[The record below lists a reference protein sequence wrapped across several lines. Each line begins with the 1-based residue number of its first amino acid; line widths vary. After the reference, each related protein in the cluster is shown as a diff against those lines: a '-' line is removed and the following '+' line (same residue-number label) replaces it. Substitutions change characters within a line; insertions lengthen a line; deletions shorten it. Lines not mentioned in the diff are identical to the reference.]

1 MRNRIIHQSLNA
13 FILLCISAFFVLA
26 VYSAVGQKLLPRL
39 ADYRTWLED
48 YISAR
53 IEGDVTIGSLTG
65 SFEIFTPSVHMEAL
79 SLQVAGE
86 NEPRLAIAAVDA
98 KLDVSASIF
107 KLAPVFSH
115 IRVSGLSVN
124 MPGQDEPSSDNSD
137 SVQSLVETLLLQR
150 EVSLDNISIRLQ
162 GAQRPVQLQRLNLR
176 GDGRHRLISGSL
188 LVGQEHQI
196 NTSFT
201 FYSENSPYDL
211 DEFYARGDMAVP
223 DIALLDWLAQAGIKT
238 PLQPLHTSARL
249 QFEFKDGRAR
259 AYLKASS
266 PQIADGDK
274 LNLQA
279 VQLALW
285 LEQSSEHEWELIL
298 DKLAY
303 QQQGKPVLISGI
315 RAGVKLGEDG
325 ARWHLAM
332 DSVDLPEWH
341 NLIREMPYV
350 PQSALDLLQ
359 QLNPRGE
366 LYNTRLE
373 FWQGDG
379 SWHVLLNG
387 DAQALQVA
395 AYHGAPAIEGLNGH
409 FTVTES
415 GGELLFD
422 TPSLS
427 VGFGPSL
434 YDAPLTPTTARGRV
448 SWTLSP
454 EQVHLF
460 ADHLQLQF
468 PDGRVGGGF
477 QLWLPLDNALP
488 GQLLLN
494 LSIENL
500 AFAGHRYLVPNVAGQ
515 GTRNWLASALGKGNI
530 PKGNLLLFTELT
542 EHPHTVTELYLGI
555 EKGELQY
562 LADWPAIHNVAADL
576 WLDNRGLKVA
586 VKQGSSL
593 GGNLYNGAVN
603 MPMAAPLTLYV
614 GLQQNGQAKE
624 VFRYFTESP
633 LQEIV
638 NHGLDQWQ
646 LDGQEQLSLA
656 LRIPLAGDDKLSVQ
670 ADTRLQN
677 VKLAMTDV
685 GMTFENLNGD
695 FGFSSARGLYSQKLD
710 ARLWQQA
717 MRVQVKSDME
727 AGMVSE
733 FNFSGALATDGLKD
747 WLKLGFLSPL
757 TGTSPV
763 TGQFVLD
770 TRAGHDSHLDVNT
783 DMQGLV
789 VDLPAPFGKIAAQSR
804 PLNVNVSLAKK
815 QIIRIGYDNA
825 LNLALALRKGQLQG
839 GQIFIGNTPAFIPA
853 EPGIEIAG
861 HLNDV
866 DVEAWQAAVQRI
878 MQAMPAKESDPVVAQ
893 EVNPA
898 PAAAPVDSP
907 LRHIDISVDRIRYQK
922 YLVENTHFLIDEANA
937 NWEITADSP
946 LVKGVIRF
954 PSSGPVSLD
963 LDYLHLP
970 ADDTSTATPPAS
982 DAPPAAPVDALA
994 GFDPHTLPAVN
1005 VKVKEIFL
1013 GARNYGQWDVELRS
1027 NPQGARLHI
1036 NNASIKKLNIAGNV
1050 DWTLINQVHHSV
1062 LSLKLST
1069 KDVGGIQRA
1078 WQMKA
1083 AIEAEKGQASADV
1096 NWQGSPAGF
1105 NFATLNGVVDMRME
1119 KGRFAD
1125 VEGTDAL
1132 KAFGALNFGTIS
1144 RRLTLDFSDLY
1155 QSGVHFDTVKGKAA
1169 IREGVIGIVDTLTMD
1184 GPGIKFATSGT
1195 INLNNKQLNQELF
1208 VTIPVS
1214 STLPLVAI
1222 LAGLAPPV
1230 AASIY
1235 VGEKL
1240 VGNEIERFTSA
1251 SYTMTGSWDE
1261 PKLEIKRRFDNKI
1274 DGKKEKSVWQRVK
1287 GVFGAGDD

>member
-1 MRNRIIHQSLNA
+1 MRNRILHQGLNA
-13 FILLCISAFFVLA
+13 FILLTVSAFFVLA
-26 VYSAVGQKLLPRL
+26 VYSAIGQKLLPRL
-39 ADYRTWLED
+39 ADYRTWLEE
-48 YISAR
+48 YVSAR
-53 IEGDVTIGSLTG
+53 VEGDVHIATLQGTWQ
-65 SFEIFTPSVHMEAL
+65 IFTPGVHMEGL

-86 NEPRLAIAAVDA
+86 SEPRLSIASVDA
-98 KLDVSASIF
+98 ELDVSASLL

-115 IRVSGLSVN
+115 IRVSGLSISQ
-124 MPGQDEPSSDNSD
+124 PDEPKPESNND
-137 SVQSLVETLLLQR
+137 SIQSLIETLLIQH
-150 EVSLDNISIRLQ
+150 EVTLDNISLRLR
-162 GAQRPVQLQRLNLR
+162 GAEQAVQLQHLSLH

-188 LVGQEHQI
+188 HVGKDKKI

-201 FYSENSPYDL
+201 LYSENSPYDL

-223 DIALLDWLAQAGIKT
+223 DIAVLDWLAQAGIKT

-249 QFEFKDGRAR
+249 QFEFKDGRAS

-266 PQIADGDK
+266 PRIADGDK
-274 LNLQA
+274 LDLQA
-279 VQLALW
+279 VQLAVW
-285 LEQSSEHEWELIL
+285 LQQSSEHEWELIL
-298 DKLAY
+298 DRLAY
-303 QQQGKPVLISGI
+303 QQQGKPVVISGI
-315 RAGVKLGEDG
+315 RAGLTQQED
-325 ARWHLAM
+325 ATRWHLAM

-341 NLIREMPYV
+341 QLIADMPYV
-350 PQSALDLLQ
+350 PQSALDLLN

-366 LYNTRLE
+366 LYNTRVD
-373 FWQGDG
+373 FWQADET
-379 SWHVLLNG
+379 WHFNLSG
-387 DAQALQVA
+387 DAQAVQVA
-395 AYHGAPAIEGLNGH
+395 AYHGAPAIDGLNGH
-409 FTVTES
+409 FNVTEK

-422 TPSLS
+422 SPSLA
-427 VGFGPSL
+427 VGLGTFL
-434 YDAPLTPTTARGRV
+434 YDAPLTPSVASGRV
-448 SWTLSP
+448 SWTLTA

-468 PDGRVGGGF
+468 PDGKVGGGF
-477 QLWLPLDNALP
+477 QLWLPLDSALP

-515 GTRNWLASALGKGNI
+515 GTRSWLASALGKGTI

-555 EKGELQY
+555 KNGELKY
-562 LADWPAIHNVAADL
+562 LADWPAIHDVQADL
-576 WLDNRGLKVA
+576 WLDSQGLKVA
-586 VKQGSSL
+586 VAQGSSL
-593 GGNLYNGAVN
+593 GGKLYNGAVN
-603 MPMAAPLTLYV
+603 MPFASPLNLYV
-614 GLQQNGQAKE
+614 GLQQKGQARE

-638 NHGLDQWQ
+638 NHGLDNWL

-656 LRIPLAGDDKLSVQ
+656 LKIPLSGDGKLTVQ

-677 VKLAMTDV
+677 VNLVMNDV

-733 FNFSGALATDGLKD
+733 FAFNGTLATDGLKD

-757 TGTSPV
+757 TGNAPV
-763 TGQFVLD
+763 SGQFVLD

-783 DMQGLV
+783 DMQGLA
-789 VDLPAPFGKIAAQSR
+789 VDLPEPFGKIAAQTR
-804 PLNVNVSLAKK
+804 PLSVNVSLAKK
-815 QIIRIGYDNA
+815 QIIRIGYGNL

-839 GQIFIGNTPAFIPA
+839 GQIFIGSTPAFIPS

-861 HLNDV
+861 HLGDV
-866 DVEAWQAAVQRI
+866 DVEVWQAAVQRI
-878 MQAMPAKESDPVVAQ
+878 MQAMPAKEAPPVVNASIS
-893 EVNPA
+893 VA
-898 PAAAPVDSP
+898 PQDAGPVDSP
-907 LRHIDISVDRIRYQK
+907 LRHIDVSIDRIRYQK
-922 YLVENTHFLIDEANA
+922 YVVENTHVLIDEANA
-937 NWEITADSP
+937 NWQITADSP
-946 LVKGVIRF
+946 LVKGVIRY
-954 PSSGPVSLD
+954 PYNGPVSLD

-970 ADDTSTATPPAS
+970 ADDSPETPPAT
-982 DAPPAAPVDALA
+982 DTPPAAPVDVLA

-1005 VKVKEIFL
+1005 LKVKEIFL
-1013 GARNYGQWDVELRS
+1013 GPRNYGQWDVELRS

-1036 NNASIKKLNIAGNV
+1036 NNANIKKLNIAGNV

-1069 KDVGGIQRA
+1069 SDVGGIQRA

-1105 NFATLNGVVDMRME
+1105 NFATLNGLVDMRMD

-1155 QSGVHFDTVKGKAA
+1155 QSGVHFDTVKGKAT
-1169 IREGVIGIVDTLTMD
+1169 IKQGVIGIIDTLTMD

-1195 INLNNKQLNQELF
+1195 INLNNKQLDQELF

-1251 SYTMTGSWDE
+1251 SYTMTGSWED
-1261 PKLEIKRRFDNKI
+1261 PKLEIKRRFDNNI
-1274 DGKKEKSVWQRVK
+1274 DGKKDKSVWQRVK
-1287 GVFGAGDD
+1287 GVFGADND